1 MSAARDFLGLYFP
14 YHYEVGFSV
23 ERAMRDPRL
32 TQLQNVILWTLR
44 SSGDSQHAMPRKRIE
59 ALLGPWFEV
68 TSSAFSKS
76 LRGMMAEP
84 LALLK
89 LEEHPD
95 SAREK
100 LVTLSPAGLAA
111 VEAMANRGEAFIAR
125 IVDELKEHE
134 IEEGMRFM
142 NRVSAIT
149 KRFEESN

>member
-1 MSAARDFLGLYFP
+1 MTAARNFLGLYFP
-14 YHYEVGFSV
+14 YHYEVGFAV
-23 ERAMRDPRL
+23 ERAMRDSRL

-44 SSGDSQHAMPRKRIE
+44 SSGDKHHAMPRKQLE

-76 LRGMMAEP
+76 LRGLMAEP
-84 LALLK
+84 LELLSLK
-89 LEEHPD
+89 EHPE

-111 VEAMANRGEAFIAR
+111 VESMANRGEVFIQR
-125 IVDELKEHE
+125 IVEELNEQD

-142 NRVSAIT
+142 SRVSEIT
-149 KRFEESN
+149 KSFNSSS